1 MVEMKNKLIR
11 ELMFEE
17 DYISTKNFISEAS
30 DNKIYKSKSIE
41 ENTDFE
47 YRYSNDNLY
56 FKSEIALWKAVILQA
71 LVDLQSNSKKKIANT
86 YRIKALMWFN
96 LKNEEFLTVCNYA
109 GLFYFIKL
117 STYSKAS
124 SIFLS
129 VVSIKMAS
137 SAFLNGLATLFIS
150 CSSLFLIFSS
160 ISS

>member
-30 DNKIYKSKSIE
+30 DNKIYKSKSIK

-109 GLFYFIKL
+109 GLDPKYVYEKSRIVKENN
-117 STYSKAS
+117 K
-124 SIFLS
+124 FL
-129 VVSIKMAS
+129 
-137 SAFLNGLATLFIS
+137 
-150 CSSLFLIFSS
+150 
-160 ISS
+160 

>member
-1 MVEMKNKLIR
+1 MKNKLIR

-17 DYISTKNFISEAS
+17 DYISTKNFISEAYNN
-30 DNKIYKSKSIE
+30 NKIYKSKSVE

-109 GLFYFIKL
+109 GLDPKYVYEKSRIVKENN
-117 STYSKAS
+117 K
-124 SIFLS
+124 FL
-129 VVSIKMAS
+129 
-137 SAFLNGLATLFIS
+137 
-150 CSSLFLIFSS
+150 
-160 ISS
+160 